1 MRNLSLIATEYD
13 SFDYANAH
21 LTATAFDLDE
31 NVLYAT
37 SERKNL
43 DGEVE
48 VELWKVMQ
56 RKGLNRDVQVHRF
69 YYITH

>member
-1 MRNLSLIATEYD
+1 MRNLSLVATEHD
-13 SFDYANAH
+13 SLSYANAH

-31 NVLYAT
+31 NVLYAA

-48 VELWKVMQ
+48 VELWKVVQ
-56 RKGLNRDVQVHRF
+56 GSRDIQVRRLH
-69 YYITH
+69 